1 MWLTKCLFQPADIVN
16 PCPQEIFVF
25 FFSFLLEENEKKKK
39 LSFYSPAIFRQ
50 KIAFTTISEGNGSSL
65 KESIL
70 YKNKQ
75 KSCQLRQ
82 SLVSLRFDGVPRVE
96 GR

>member
-1 MWLTKCLFQPADIVN
+1 LF
-16 PCPQEIFVF
+16 FKKSLSLVF
-25 FFSFLLEENEKKKK
+25 FFLF
-39 LSFYSPAIFRQ
+39 SPEQ
-50 KIAFTTISEGNGSSL
+50 KRKVPIVKALAFTTIYEVNGSSL

-70 YKNKQ
+70 YKNMQ

-82 SLVSLRFDGVPRVE
+82 SLVRQGFDGVLRVE

>member
-1 MWLTKCLFQPADIVN
+1 VKAL
-16 PCPQEIFVF
+16 
-25 FFSFLLEENEKKKK
+25 
-39 LSFYSPAIFRQ
+39 
-50 KIAFTTISEGNGSSL
+50 AFTTIYEVNGSSL

-70 YKNKQ
+70 YKNMQ

-82 SLVSLRFDGVPRVE
+82 SLVRQGFDGVLRVE